1 MMMAGEI
8 TSIKTAPDS
17 GAIRD
22 LGGVA
27 VIMIV
32 AMGLLA
38 AGYNMRP
45 KAQTAQ
51 APTPAATTTT
61 TGMAQTPGT
70 ANTTKPYQPANPAT
84 DTRAAPTGSDTG
96 TGAENGSTGNPK

>member
-1 MMMAGEI
+1 MSGEL
-8 TSIKTAPDS
+8 TSTKLAS
-17 GAIRD
+17 GSDAIRD

-27 VIMIV
+27 VIMVV
-32 AMGLLA
+32 AMGLLV

-45 KAQTAQ
+45 KTLTAQ
-51 APTPAATTTT
+51 APAPAATTTT
-61 TGMAQTPGT
+61 SGMAQTPGT
-70 ANTTKPYQPANPAT
+70 SNTMKPYQPANPAP